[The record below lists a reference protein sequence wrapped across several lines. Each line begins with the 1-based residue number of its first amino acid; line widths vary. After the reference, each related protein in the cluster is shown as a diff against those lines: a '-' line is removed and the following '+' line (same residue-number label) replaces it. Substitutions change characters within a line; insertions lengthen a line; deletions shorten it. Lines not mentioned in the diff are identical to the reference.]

1 MTLHIEEESNQQFDF
16 DWRETARTVI
26 EEALDQEGCTYE
38 VEIDLLLTTNEE
50 IHKINLEY
58 REIDSPTDVLSFPL
72 VDYEEPGDFSLAEE
86 NEMEYFN
93 PESGELMLGDIILSA
108 DKILEQAE
116 KYNHSVKREFAF
128 LVAHSMFHLMG
139 YDHME
144 PEEAKVME
152 QKQEAVL
159 EALEIRR

>member
-26 EEALDQEGCTYE
+26 EEALDQEGCPYE

-139 YDHME
+139 YDHMV

>member
-1 MTLHIEEESNQQFDF
+1 MTLHIEEESNQVFDF
-16 DWRETARTVI
+16 DWKETARIVI
-26 EEALDQEGCTYE
+26 EEALDQEECPYE

-58 REIDSPTDVLSFPL
+58 REIDNPTDVLSFPL
-72 VDYEEPGDFSLAEE
+72 VDYEMPGDFSLAEE

-93 PESGELMLGDIILSA
+93 PESGELMLGDIIISA
-108 DKILEQAE
+108 DKVLEQAE

-128 LVAHSMFHLMG
+128 LIAHSMFHLMG
-139 YDHME
+139 YDHMV

-152 QKQEAVL
+152 EKQEAVL
-159 EALEIRR
+159 EALKIRR